1 VHPELTLG
9 DLGYATTALQL
20 ANLRFES
27 RALRLESQPPVGEL
41 GQRAFTF
48 DARGSA
54 PYDDDRHNQ
63 NG

>member
-9 DLGYATTALQL
+9 DLGDSTTAFQL

-27 RALRLESQPPVGEL
+27 RALSLESQPPVGEL
-41 GQRAFTF
+41 GQRAFAF
-48 DARGSA
+48 DARGPA
-54 PYDDDRHNQ
+54 PYDDDRHYQ